1 MYWLKLFTD
10 FLEMCERIAMA
21 QEQDAPDRLRVLAVY
36 VSAEVYEI
44 IDDCAMYD
52 EAISRL
58 KRAYIKSPN
67 SIFAKHE
74 LATRKQKPEESLRK
88 FMQALLVLSKDCN
101 FRDVTAKEYKN
112 QMVRDAF
119 ISGLSSH
126 DIHQRLLE
134 NNELS
139 LDRAFDIA
147 NSLDMAIEHSTG
159 YFPLENVSAAAN
171 NLSDDFSP
179 ETMNVGTSDIDASP
193 GTCSTIPKTKKCYF
207 CGKDYCLR
215 HRCPA
220 RDAVCHSCGKTGHF
234 SRVWRSRRI
243 AAPKLVSQS
252 SSVSFAI
259 SPSLCT
265 MSAACPGNL

>member
-67 SIFAKHE
+67 SIFARHE

-101 FRDVTAKEYKN
+101 FRDYLW
-112 QMVRDAF
+112 
-119 ISGLSSH
+119 I
-126 DIHQRLLE
+126 
-134 NNELS
+134 ELS
-139 LDRAFDIA
+139 IL
-147 NSLDMAIEHSTG
+147 
-159 YFPLENVSAAAN
+159 P
-171 NLSDDFSP
+171 
-179 ETMNVGTSDIDASP
+179 
-193 GTCSTIPKTKKCYF
+193 IP
-207 CGKDYCLR
+207 
-215 HRCPA
+215 
-220 RDAVCHSCGKTGHF
+220 
-234 SRVWRSRRI
+234 
-243 AAPKLVSQS
+243 
-252 SSVSFAI
+252 
-259 SPSLCT
+259 
-265 MSAACPGNL
+265 